1 MKKIKTTNTRRTV
14 AGLLTLQGHGI
25 TEIARV
31 LGISRQAVYYLLKT
45 QDSKTEKEILDKK

>member
-1 MKKIKTTNTRRTV
+1 
-14 AGLLTLQGHGI
+14 LQGHGI
-25 TEIARV
+25 TDIARV

>member
-1 MKKIKTTNTRRTV
+1 MKRIKTTNTRREI
-14 AGLLTLQGHGI
+14 ARLLTLQGHGI
-25 TEIARV
+25 TDIARV

>member
-1 MKKIKTTNTRRTV
+1 MKRIKTTNTRRTV

-45 QDSKTEKEILDKK
+45 ADSKTEKEILDKK